1 MAKGKAR
8 PAWFKMF
15 RNQKTLIDSVSDE
28 AAGKALKAI
37 FQYFDSEEIP
47 ENLDP
52 LVFAVFSAVKPYIDE
67 SFEDYRKAVE
77 SGRRGANTRW
87 KGKRDNDNGTGNK
100 SL

>member
-52 LVFAVFSAVKPYIDE
+52 ITFAFFSAVKPYIDE
-67 SFEDYRKAVE
+67 SFEAINE
-77 SGRRGANTRW
+77 QIG
-87 KGKRDNDNGTGNK
+87 
-100 SL
+100 